1 MNEFEVVNTEDVL
14 CFTPNDVMKIL
25 NRSKSQVYELFRRED
40 FPSFKTGER
49 SLAVKRV
56 DFYKWQEEKKEEF
69 KKWKQQH

>member
-1 MNEFEVVNTEDVL
+1 MNEFEIVNTEDVL

-25 NRSKSQVYELFRRED
+25 NRSKSQVYELFHRAD

-56 DFYKWQEEKKEEF
+56 DFYRWQGEKKEEF
-69 KKWKQQH
+69 KKCKQ

>member
-1 MNEFEVVNTEDVL
+1 MNEFEIVNTEDVL

-56 DFYKWQEEKKEEF
+56 DFYQWQEEKKEEF